1 MDTKPGTRERRW
13 SSLFVLLA
21 ALTAL
26 AILLAACQMAMA
38 PPLCG
43 GNISSGSDIHD
54 VTDRFTPSC
63 SYYFDG
69 AAGEIV
75 TIRMTR
81 QSGTSDNPNNLDPFL
96 MLLDP
101 NDNTEVTDDD
111 SGLPPPNSLIKEH
124 KLEATGKYTIVAG
137 SYNDT
142 TVGPFDLT
150 FSKNSP

>member
-1 MDTKPGTRERRW
+1 MDTKTDSRGRCW

-26 AILLAACQMAMA
+26 AILLAACQAS
-38 PPLCG
+38 PLLCSR
-43 GNISSGSDIHD
+43 NISSGSSIHD

-69 AAGEIV
+69 VAREIV
-75 TIRMTR
+75 TIHMTR
-81 QSGTSDNPNNLDPFL
+81 ESGTSDNPNNLDPFL
-96 MLLDP
+96 TLLDP
-101 NDNTEVTDDD
+101 NGNIEVTDDD

-124 KLEATGKYTIVAG
+124 ELQATGTYTIVAG

-142 TVGPFDLT
+142 TEGPFDLT
-150 FSKNSP
+150 FLKNSP